1 MRKAIRPPNMSNPGD
16 IAYLSVVRQRIYI
29 DTSVF
34 GGYYDEEFEEFT
46 KPLFDR
52 MVKKEFI
59 LLFSTVTQDE
69 LENAPTQV
77 QGLVRRINVEVAEF
91 IDLTADVIDLAN
103 QYIAEKVAGQTNYA
117 DCLHIALAT
126 IYRADFLISWNF
138 KHIVNIKR
146 ITGYNSINIK
156 NGYKQ
161 LEIRSPRDFM
171 KYEDDN

>member
-1 MRKAIRPPNMSNPGD
+1 MK
-16 IAYLSVVRQRIYI
+16 QRLYI

-52 MVKKEFI
+52 ILKDEFI

-69 LENAPTQV
+69 LENAPMQV
-77 QGLVRRINVEVAEF
+77 RELVKHLKVKFTEF
-91 IDLTADVIDLAN
+91 INLTEEAVELAT
-103 QYIAEKVAGQTNYA
+103 QYIAGKVVGQTSYA

-138 KHIVNIKR
+138 KHIVNIQR
-146 ITGYNSINIK
+146 IMGYNSINIK
-156 NGYKQ
+156 SGYKQ

-171 KYEDDN
+171 IYENDN

>member
-1 MRKAIRPPNMSNPGD
+1 MK
-16 IAYLSVVRQRIYI
+16 QRLYI

-52 MVKKEFI
+52 IREDEFL

-69 LENAPTQV
+69 LENAPIQV
-77 QGLVRRINVEVAEF
+77 RKLVKHLKVDFTEFVEITEEAVE
-91 IDLTADVIDLAN
+91 LAM
-103 QYIAEKVAGQTNYA
+103 QYIKEKVVGQTSYA

-126 IYRADFLISWNF
+126 IHHANFLVSWNF
-138 KHIVNIKR
+138 KHIVNVQKIM
-146 ITGYNSINIK
+146 GYNSINIK

-161 LEIRSPRDFM
+161 LEIRSPRDFI